1 MVSHLK
7 TTFRQVMMYPVI
19 FLLLTVPAVS
29 LAEAAESRFDVLQ
42 GRLVADGF
50 DATMLSRL
58 YQSGQVDFDVKGVS
72 LFFRH
77 QEGTLNYD
85 QFLSERNIERAQ
97 NYLAAHESEFE
108 KVEKSFGVERQ
119 VIAAIILV
127 ETKLGQYL
135 GDRTVFNTLST
146 MAALADAP
154 LREYFWSRLPEDR
167 RLSKKE
173 YEEKANRKSDW
184 AYKELKAFLTYAGR
198 EKIDPLATAGS
209 YAGAFGI
216 CQFLPSSI
224 LAYGQDGNEDGRI
237 DLFDHADAIA
247 SIARY
252 LKNYGWHP
260 GIQRE
265 AAYKAIWNYN
275 RSSYYVNTVLKVAER
290 LKG

>member
-1 MVSHLK
+1 
-7 TTFRQVMMYPVI
+7 MMYPVI
-19 FLLLTVPAVS
+19 FLLLTVPAR
-29 LAEAAESRFDVLQ
+29 LWAEAAESRFDVLQ
-42 GRLVADGF
+42 SRLIADGF
-50 DATMLSRL
+50 DATLLSHL
-58 YQSGQVDFDVKGVS
+58 YQSGQAEFDVKGVS

-77 QEGTLNYD
+77 QEGKLNYD

-97 NYLAAHESEFE
+97 NYLAGHDSEFAKAE
-108 KVEKSFGVERQ
+108 NSFGVERQ

-146 MAALADAP
+146 MAALADVT

-184 AYKELKAFLTYAGR
+184 AYKELKAFLIYAGR
-198 EKIDPLATAGS
+198 EKIDPLATTGS

-247 SIARY
+247 SIAKY
-252 LKNYGWHP
+252 LKNYGWYP
-260 GIQRE
+260 GIQKE
-265 AAYKAIWNYN
+265 AAYKVIWNYN